1 MNNLTIIIIAILLFI
16 IIYRYLNGSSNKE
29 SLLNDNKYSW
39 SEERPIITRRSE
51 HEIFDDK
58 ILLEIQTAESSAII
72 VSYFNTTNK
81 FLIRHKEGYGGDYLC
96 QECDSFSECIDA
108 LEKIKFRNI
117 SSENITKTAWLSRNL
132 LFIDKTVKQAL
143 IDRILSYNGKYL
155 VKTRDVLLTYEY
167 SYYLDNFNRWM
178 EFSNITYKKQA

>member
-1 MNNLTIIIIAILLFI
+1 MNNLILLVTLLVI
-16 IIYRYLNGSSNKE
+16 CIVIYMYFNVYSKKLKVTINN
-29 SLLNDNKYSW
+29 NYSW
-39 SEERPIITRRSE
+39 SEEKPIITRRSE
-51 HEIFDDK
+51 SEIFDDK
-58 ILLEIQTAESSAII
+58 IVLEIQTAESGAII

-81 FLIRHKEGYGGDYLC
+81 FLIRHIEGYGDDYLC
-96 QECDSFSECIDA
+96 QECDSFSECIDT

-132 LFIDKTVKQAL
+132 LFIDKTIKQEL

-155 VKTRDVLLTYEY
+155 VKTRDVLLTDEY

-178 EFSNITYKKQA
+178 ELSNIKYKNK

>member
-1 MNNLTIIIIAILLFI
+1 MNNLLIIILLLILFI
-16 IIYRYLNGSSNKE
+16 TIYKYLNRSNNINE
-29 SLLNDNKYSW
+29 NNYSW
-39 SEERPIITRRSE
+39 SEEKPIITRRSE
-51 HEIFDDK
+51 NEIFDDK
-58 ILLEIQTAESSAII
+58 ILLEIQTAESGAII

-81 FLIRHKEGYGGDYLC
+81 FLIRHIEGYGDDYLC
-96 QECDSFSECIDA
+96 QECDSFSECIDT

-132 LFIDKTVKQAL
+132 LFIDKTIKQEL

-155 VKTRDVLLTYEY
+155 VKTRDVLLTDEY

-178 EFSNITYKKQA
+178 ELSNIKYKNK